1 MVKRRYEDPNQM
13 ALCFCEQVETFISTT
28 TAMAELAHE
37 VFIPEPEPEMESE
50 EELYVE
56 LAAACKAAI
65 RESGLSREEVLGRV
79 NRHFGRSGSPIGSGM
94 TGQADKE
101 DGSREGRPAGSPVD
115 PRMTGTQSDPKRPL
129 SINMFN
135 NYLSKPGEIK
145 LPVWVVYGISLA
157 TGSLRPFRAL
167 VAGLGG
173 KVISANEET
182 ELLLGKLEQHIREG
196 AAIKRQLQR
205 ELSGRGR

>member
-79 NRHFGRSGSPIGSGM
+79 NRHFGRSGD
-94 TGQADKE
+94 DKK
-101 DGSREGRPAGSPVD
+101 DGSLEGRAAGSPVD

>member
-79 NRHFGRSGSPIGSGM
+79 NRHFGRSGD
-94 TGQADKE
+94 DKK
-101 DGSREGRPAGSPVD
+101 DGSREGRAAGSPVD

>member
-79 NRHFGRSGSPIGSGM
+79 NRHFGRSGD
-94 TGQADKE
+94 DKK